1 MPRRPSF
8 ANLKTATQRAAY
20 ERAGAVDTYLREA
33 SRGKVPVLSRSE
45 LARKFQTTTGTVEKY
60 LGSAVRREGALWVPQ
75 EPGGFTKTMNIIA
88 DSGEIVRVPISNFG
102 DRSLVARH
110 HAAISALSEHG
121 NPGPLRRLRRVTV
134 RDASGTRWR
143 LLTDEARLRQM
154 IRRGDLQGV
163 QPY

>member
-8 ANLKTATQRAAY
+8 ASLKTAAERAAYQRAAN
-20 ERAGAVDTYLREA
+20 VDTYLRQA
-33 SRGKVPVLSRSE
+33 ARGKVPMLPRHE
-45 LARKFQTTTGTVEKY
+45 LARKFQTTTTTVEKY
-60 LGSAVRREGALWVPQ
+60 LGSAVRREGAFWVPQ
-75 EPGGFTKTMNIIA
+75 EPGGFVKMMNLLV
-88 DSGEIVRVPISNFG
+88 DSGEVVRVPVSNFG
-102 DRSLVARH
+102 DRSLVAKH

-121 NPGPLRRLRRVTV
+121 DPRPLRRLRRVTV
-134 RDASGTRWR
+134 QDATGTRWR